1 MFQHLRHHR
10 VESLSYLAE
19 EALTAL
25 ATLLKLALATE
36 EAEEAADAALAT
48 LELAAAAT
56 LLAEADRLEAADEAE
71 AVKEVMLATAEERTP
86 DAEPVP
92 VRVVDGRVTVSPA
105 PSAPQNADRAG
116 SPMAFSLSLQW

>member
-1 MFQHLRHHR
+1 MYQHLRRRR
-10 VESLSYLAE
+10 VDGLSYLAE

-25 ATLLKLALATE
+25 ATELKLALATE

-56 LLAEADRLEAADEAE
+56 LLAEADKLEAAEEAD

-92 VRVVDGRVTVSPA
+92 VSVMDGRVIVSPA
-105 PSAPQNADRAG
+105 PSAAQNAERAG

>member
-1 MFQHLRHHR
+1 M
-10 VESLSYLAE
+10 
-19 EALTAL
+19 TAL

-36 EAEEAADAALAT
+36 EAEEPADAALAA

-56 LLAEADRLEAADEAE
+56 LLAEADKLEATEEAD
-71 AVKEVMLATAEERTP
+71 AVREVMLATADERTP

-105 PSAPQNADRAG
+105 PSAEQKADRAG
-116 SPMAFSLSLQW
+116 APMALSVSD